1 MALFHS
7 VTYFELWINV
17 YKNAERKYEIM
28 EANNFLNSYQHTL
41 EEKLTDN
48 HQNQLKQSKEKG
60 EEDGKRNLPSVDDDF
75 TTPVEHEIR
84 SKYQAEVEALFQNG
98 RQVLDELKEKNYKS
112 ANQELNE
119 LSTEKIEKLIKEA
132 ENNRDR
138 KLEELNINH
147 LDTVKDI
154 ENSPHYQVGKKR
166 FDKIKN
172 RWDEV
177 SEKHNRQEL
186 NIQFKPYWTYILL
199 LFAIGIAEFPLNNQV
214 FISFRETPLL
224 TLIMAGVLVITLPF
238 LAHASG
244 KILKQVKERGIYPF
258 LFIVLLLTVS
268 AISYFTAL
276 LRTNYLGELGVP
288 EAQLF
293 LDQWT
298 FFTIGIIL
306 YLVGTIASFFAHDDS
321 NEFSEVYKKY
331 HKEEEEFFVL
341 QKEVSNKR
349 LEEKNSFDAERKQI
363 QKEYSKTTEELKN
376 RLQNLKTTK
385 SEVAG
390 NYNKVLAFCQ
400 GMERKINSH
409 YKEAIYNYR
418 DTNLT
423 YRNNHKQP
431 KSWGELL
438 PDLNGYFAEVTK
450 IRKPE
455 NSEL

>member
-1 MALFHS
+1 
-7 VTYFELWINV
+7 
-17 YKNAERKYEIM
+17 M
-28 EANNFLNSYQHTL
+28 EADIFLNNYQHTL
-41 EEKLTDN
+41 EEKLTN
-48 HQNQLKQSKEKG
+48 HHQNQLQKSKEKG

-98 RQVLDELKEKNYKS
+98 QQVLDELKENTYKS
-112 ANQELNE
+112 ANRELNE
-119 LSTEKIEKLIKEA
+119 LNSEKIEELIKEA
-132 ENNRDR
+132 EDNRDR
-138 KLEELNINH
+138 KLKELNINH

-154 ENSPHYQVGKKR
+154 ENSPHYQLGKKR
-166 FDKIKN
+166 FEKIKD
-172 RWDEV
+172 RWEEV
-177 SEKHNRQEL
+177 AKKHNRQEL
-186 NIQFKPYWTYILL
+186 NIQFKPYWSYILL

-258 LFIVLLLTVS
+258 LFIVLLLTIS

-306 YLVGTIASFFAHDDS
+306 FLVGTVASFFAHDDS
-321 NEFSEVYKKY
+321 NEFSEVYKKF
-331 HKEEEEFFVL
+331 HKEEDVFFIL
-341 QKEVSNKR
+341 QKEVSSKR
-349 LEEKNSFDAERKQI
+349 TAEKENFDVERKSIQI
-363 QKEYSKTTEELKN
+363 EFSQKTEELKN
-376 RLQNLKTTK
+376 RFQNLKSTK
-385 SEVAG
+385 SKVTG

-400 GMERKINSH
+400 GMERKINNH

-423 YRNNHKQP
+423 FRNNHKQP

-438 PDLNGYFAEVTK
+438 PNLQGYFADITEIHKT
-450 IRKPE
+450 E
-455 NSEL
+455 NL